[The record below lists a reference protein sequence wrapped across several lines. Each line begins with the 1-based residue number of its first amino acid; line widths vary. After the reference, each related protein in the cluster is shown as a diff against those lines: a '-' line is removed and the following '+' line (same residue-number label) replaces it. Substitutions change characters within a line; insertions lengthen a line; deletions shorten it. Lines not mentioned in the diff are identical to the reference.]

1 MEIKLKDGGNFKI
14 NSYQKDSFEMVIPLN
29 KIYDTA
35 ILMSQNNVSH
45 AKIVDYSI
53 ENENVIYEF
62 ETVKMLGFETKVIDS
77 DNVSIRFT
85 FEEIP
90 AAEMEL
96 AELRSKMELQ
106 RTVFLIGMNHASP
119 EDVIRLC
126 DELDGWRNRKYP
138 YKKGER
144 FKYNDKPYE
153 VLINLVSDPSQT
165 PDKFKALYKEITK
178 ENKPKYPEWTKG
190 NEYNAGDI
198 VIHKGIL
205 WECTWNNNAREPS
218 ELALGWKKK

>member
-77 DNVSIRFT
+77 DDVSIRFT

-96 AELRSKMELQ
+96 AELRSKIELQ

-126 DELDGWRNRKYP
+126 DELDGWRDIKYP

-144 FKYNDKPYE
+144 FKYNGKPYE
-153 VLINLVSDPSQT
+153 VLIDLVSDPSQT

-178 ENKPKYPEWTKG
+178 KNKPVYPEWTKG
-190 NEYNAGDI
+190 IVAKKGERYIYAGDI
-198 VIHKGIL
+198 
-205 WECTWNNNAREPS
+205 WENTWDDNYRAPGS
-218 ELALGWKKK
+218 LGWKKV

>member
-14 NSYQKDSFEMVIPLN
+14 NSYQKDSFEMIIPLN

-119 EDVIRLC
+119 EDVIRLG
-126 DELDGWRNRKYP
+126 DELDTWNGFKFP
-138 YKKGER
+138 YRKGER
-144 FKYNDKPYE
+144 FKYKGKPYE
-153 VLINLVSDPSQT
+153 AIIDHISQANKS
-165 PDKFKALYKEITK
+165 PDKEVALYKEITK
-178 ENKPKYPEWTKG
+178 ENKPTYLEWEKG
-190 NEYNAGDI
+190 KEYNKGDK
-198 VIHKGIL
+198 VIYQGGVY
-205 WECTWNNNAREPS
+205 ECTWDKNTREPTG
-218 ELALGWKKK
+218 LGWKKI

>member
-62 ETVKMLGFETKVIDS
+62 GTVKMLGFETKVIDS
-77 DNVSIRFT
+77 DNISIRFT

-96 AELRSKMELQ
+96 AELRSKIELQ
-106 RTVFLIGMNHASP
+106 RTVFLIGMDHASP

-144 FKYNDKPYE
+144 FKYNGKPYE
-153 VLINLVSDPSQT
+153 VLIDLVSDPSQI

-178 ENKPKYPEWTKG
+178 ENKPVYPEWTKG
-190 NEYNAGDI
+190 TVAKKGERYIYSGDI
-198 VIHKGIL
+198 
-205 WECTWNNNAREPS
+205 WENTWDDNNRAPGG
-218 ELALGWKKK
+218 LGWKKV

>member
-62 ETVKMLGFETKVIDS
+62 QTVKMLGFETKVIDS

-106 RTVFLIGMNHASP
+106 RTIFLIGMNNASP

-126 DELDGWRNRKYP
+126 DELDGWRENKYP

-144 FKYNDKPYE
+144 FKHNGKPYE
-153 VLINLVSDPSQT
+153 VLIDLVSDPNIRPESC
-165 PDKFKALYKEITK
+165 KALYKEITK
-178 ENKPKYPEWTKG
+178 ENKPVYPEWKHGMVGKKG
-190 NEYNAGDI
+190 ERYIYAGDI
-198 VIHKGIL
+198 
-205 WECTWNNNAREPS
+205 WECTWDNNSRNPGG
-218 ELALGWKKK
+218 LGWKKV

>member
-1 MEIKLKDGGNFKI
+1 MEIKLKDGENFKI

-29 KIYDTA
+29 KVYDTA

-45 AKIVDYSI
+45 AKIIDYSI
-53 ENENVIYEF
+53 GNGNVIYEF
-62 ETVKMLGFETKVIDS
+62 ETVKMLGFDTKVIDS

-106 RTVFLIGMNHASP
+106 RTVFLIGMNHANP

-126 DELDGWRNRKYP
+126 NDLDGWRDIKYP

-144 FKYNDKPYE
+144 FKHNGKPYE
-153 VLINLVSDPSQT
+153 VLIDLVSDPNQ
-165 PDKFKALYKEITK
+165 PPEKFKALYKEITK
-178 ENKPKYPEWTKG
+178 ENKPVYPEWKPGMTGQKG
-190 NEYNAGDI
+190 ERYIYGGDI
-198 VIHKGIL
+198 
-205 WECTWNNNAREPS
+205 WECTWDNNSRNPGG
-218 ELALGWKKK
+218 LGWKKI

>member
-29 KIYDTA
+29 KVYDTA

-45 AKIVDYSI
+45 AKIIDYSI
-53 ENENVIYEF
+53 GNGNVIYEF
-62 ETVKMLGFETKVIDS
+62 ETVKMLGFDTKVIDS

-106 RTVFLIGMNHASP
+106 RTVFLIGMNHANP

-126 DELDGWRNRKYP
+126 DDLDGWHDSKYP

-144 FKYNDKPYE
+144 FKHNGKPYE
-153 VLINLVSDPSQT
+153 VLIDLVSDPNQ
-165 PDKFKALYKEITK
+165 PPEKFKALYKEITK
-178 ENKPKYPEWTKG
+178 ENKPVYPEWKPGMVGKKG
-190 NEYNAGDI
+190 ERYIYAGDI
-198 VIHKGIL
+198 
-205 WECTWNNNAREPS
+205 WA
-218 ELALGWKKK
+218 

>member
-29 KIYDTA
+29 KVYDTA

-45 AKIVDYSI
+45 AKIIDYSI
-53 ENENVIYEF
+53 ENRNVIYEF
-62 ETVKMLGFETKVIDS
+62 ETVKMLGFDTKVIDS

-96 AELRSKMELQ
+96 AELRAKMELQ
-106 RTVFLIGMNHASP
+106 RNVFLIGMNHASP

-126 DELDGWRNRKYP
+126 DELDGWRENKYP

-144 FKYNDKPYE
+144 FKHNGKPYE
-153 VLINLVSDPSQT
+153 VLIDLVSDPSQT
-165 PDKFKALYKEITK
+165 PEKFKALYKEITK
-178 ENKPKYPEWTKG
+178 ENKPIYPEWKPGTIAQKG
-190 NEYNAGDI
+190 DRYIYAGDI
-198 VIHKGIL
+198 
-205 WECTWNNNAREPS
+205 WECTWDNNTRNPGG
-218 ELALGWKKK
+218 LGWKKI

>member
-77 DNVSIRFT
+77 NDVSIRFV

-90 AAEMEL
+90 ATEIEL
-96 AELRSKMELQ
+96 AQLRAKMELQ
-106 RTVFLIGMNHASP
+106 RNVFLIGMNHANP

-126 DELDGWRNRKYP
+126 DELDTWNGFKFP
-138 YKKGER
+138 YRKGER
-144 FKYNDKPYE
+144 FKYKGKPYE
-153 VLINLVSDPSQT
+153 AIIDHISQANKS
-165 PDKFKALYKEITK
+165 PNKEVALYKEITK
-178 ENKPKYPEWTKG
+178 ENKPTYLEWEKG
-190 NEYNAGDI
+190 KEYNKGDK
-198 VIHKGIL
+198 VIYQGGIY
-205 WECTWNNNAREPS
+205 ECTWDKNTREPTG
-218 ELALGWKKK
+218 LGWKKI